1 MSRPYFSWG
10 VLYLVRRRLGNAWQ
24 SGGLS
29 LEYKWI
35 VLTVT
40 TVGIFMATL
49 DSSILV
55 VGLPQVV
62 LALNTNMVVGVWFIT
77 VYRLMIT
84 VLLVG
89 IGRIADLHGRV
100 RLYNMGFAI
109 FTIGSLLSGLSQTAE
124 ELLVFRLVQG
134 VGAALLFVNSVA
146 IVTDAFAGEGLGK
159 GIGINQVAINAGT
172 ITGYTLSGILIQLFT
187 WRSIF
192 LVNVPIGIFG
202 TYWSQR
208 RLKEI
213 SQPAIAEKFDFPG
226 AIAFSSSIT
235 LLLLGLTIGSL
246 TDVLNLVLVVSSV
259 FLVVLFLLVERRTKF
274 PVLDLSLF
282 KIRLFTAGNIANL
295 LSGLAFAGLA
305 FVMTLYFQ
313 LVRGYDPLH
322 AGIFLIPLDA
332 TLIIIGP
339 ISGSLS
345 DKWGAR
351 GLSTLGLIIASAGF
365 FVLSRIDQLTDYS
378 LIAVGLVLVGF
389 GIGLF
394 RSPNASSVMGSVPA
408 SKRGISSAVRATIIN
423 TSIVASIPLVIA
435 IMTVDVPYARLV
447 NIVSGSN
454 LVMSI
459 QTGNGPLTGFLPGL
473 QHALLVF
480 SGLILLSAVFSLLR
494 GPRVE

>member
-1 MSRPYFSWG
+1 
-10 VLYLVRRRLGNAWQ
+10 
-24 SGGLS
+24 
-29 LEYKWI
+29 LEYKWV

-62 LALNTNMVVGVWFIT
+62 VALNTNLVVGVWFIT

-89 IGRIADLHGRV
+89 IGRIADLYGRV
-100 RLYNMGFAI
+100 RLYNLGFAI
-109 FTIGSLLSGLSQTAE
+109 FTIGSLLSGLSLTAD
-124 ELLVFRLVQG
+124 ELLAFRLVQG

-202 TYWSQR
+202 TYWSHR

-213 SQPAIAEKFDFPG
+213 SQPTRGEKFDVLG
-226 AIAFSSSIT
+226 AVSFSSSIT
-235 LLLLGLTIGSL
+235 LLLIGLTIGSL
-246 TDVLNLVLVVSSV
+246 TDALNLILIVSSGILMV
-259 FLVVLFLLVERRTKF
+259 FFFLVERRTKF

-282 KIRLFTAGNIANL
+282 RIRLFTAGNIANL

-332 TLIIIGP
+332 TLIFIGP
-339 ISGSLS
+339 ISG
-345 DKWGAR
+345 A
-351 GLSTLGLIIASAGF
+351 LGLIIASVGF
-365 FVLSRIDQLTDYS
+365 FVLSRFDQSTPYS
-378 LIAVGLVLVGF
+378 QIVVGLVLVGF

-408 SKRGISSAVRATIIN
+408 SKRGISSAVRVTIIN
-423 TSIVASIPLVIA
+423 TSIVSSIPLVLA
-435 IMTVDVPYARLV
+435 LMTADVPYDKLV
-447 NIVSGSN
+447 SIIGNPNLIMSVQNANGS
-454 LVMSI
+454 L
-459 QTGNGPLTGFLPGL
+459 GGFLPGL
-473 QHALLVF
+473 QHVLLVF
-480 SGLILLSAVFSLLR
+480 SGIILVSSVFSLLR
-494 GPRVE
+494 GSH